1 LNNWECPLFRPLFT
15 GLVRFGAR
23 DYDPQIGRWTTKDP
37 IRFDGGDTNLYG
49 YVLNDP
55 INFIDPSGLCKG
67 FWDRYLDHL
76 NKYLIDVVP
85 YAAAL
90 LGGLWPKSL
99 APLTG
104 GRPPAFGSTNP
115 LTSVPRALGIPG
127 AGLAVV
133 RTGAAGIG
141 LVTVG
146 IGFYNIG
153 VFGSGLVYAAFPG
166 SNGLPTGLSSCPCEG
181 Q

>member
-1 LNNWECPLFRPLFT
+1 MKSMPNELRVEVVRSHDINPFSVPLLT
-15 GLVRFGAR
+15 LDTLVSWGH
-23 DYDPQIGRWTTKDP
+23 IS
-37 IRFDGGDTNLYG
+37 ILGDILHYIT
-49 YVLNDP
+49 
-55 INFIDPSGLCKG
+55 ID
-67 FWDRYLDHL
+67 
-76 NKYLIDVVP
+76 I
-85 YAAAL
+85 
-90 LGGLWPKSL
+90 
-99 APLTG
+99 
-104 GRPPAFGSTNP
+104 
-115 LTSVPRALGIPG
+115 PRALGIPG